1 MKKSYSLKIQ
11 VMTLRFSGMKRQYD
25 KFLDLFV
32 YLGLDCLI
40 IFFYGPFF
48 TLLEFSAV
56 ATKVSE
62 KSCLEGSEYFDNK
75 DE

>member
-11 VMTLRFSGMKRQYD
+11 VMTLRFRQYD